1 MSANFLDTS
10 GSCIGID
17 AHVYISVGPLGAPL
31 PLPKVPHGIY
41 WKHAMKSRDW
51 RIAKTVTT
59 CGNPVL
65 QSNWAMLFVLHVPMP
80 VAAPHALEIA
90 MIASLI
96 AAGSAAPQLTA
107 HKVTAQGGPLCTAI
121 SGSFGLNLDCGDFI
135 GFSKDTNANTVMT
148 QPTLGDYIAAILS
161 AGLSFVYA
169 WGLGKLTGKL
179 VDKKFPAEGA
189 VEKIILNL
197 VVAMHANTAI
207 AVVQTLLDLVNAKA
221 EDGSWAGDP
230 GAVAISKGTAVVQKL
245 VDGEPL

>member
-1 MSANFLDTS
+1 
-10 GSCIGID
+10 
-17 AHVYISVGPLGAPL
+17 LGAPVPL
-31 PLPKVPHGIY
+31 PLVPHGIY
-41 WKHAMKSRDW
+41 WKHSLKSRDW

-65 QSNWAMLFVLHVPMP
+65 QSNWAMLFVVHVPMP

-90 MIASLI
+90 QIAGII
-96 AAGSAAPQLTA
+96 AAGSATPQLTA

-135 GFSKDTNANTVMT
+135 SFSKDTNANTVMT
-148 QPTLGDYIAAILS
+148 QPTLGDYVAAILS
-161 AGLSFVYA
+161 TGFSFLYA
-169 WGLGKLTGKL
+169 WGLSKLIGKAFP
-179 VDKKFPAEGA
+179 VPDKIAKDITQKALEM
-189 VEKIILNL
+189 IILNL
-197 VVAMHANTAI
+197 VRQAQASVAV